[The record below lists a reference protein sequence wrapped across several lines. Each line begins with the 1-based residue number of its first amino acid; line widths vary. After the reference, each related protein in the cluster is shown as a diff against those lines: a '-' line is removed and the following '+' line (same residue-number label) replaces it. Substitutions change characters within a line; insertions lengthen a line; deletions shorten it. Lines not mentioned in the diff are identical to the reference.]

1 MINKN
6 TLISVS
12 FLLATGLGVLST
24 LSILSGGNPYTPPNK
39 MPDAIMS
46 DVTATIYDKFGKV
59 NMRIVTP
66 QLMHYTDQDATDFSS
81 PEVTL
86 YRNTLQPWVINST
99 YAKSTDGMDNVQFW
113 DNVTVHHP
121 AGYDSPATV
130 IKTTTLTV
138 HPNLQTAETPALITL
153 IQPNITVNAIGMT
166 ADMNTGDI
174 HLLSQARGEYAP
186 TS

>member
-1 MINKN
+1 MITKN
-6 TLISVS
+6 TVISVS
-12 FLLATGLGVLST
+12 FLLAVSLGVLST
-24 LSILSGGNPYTPPNK
+24 LTFLSGHTPELAQNAL
-39 MPDAIMS
+39 PDAIMT
-46 DVTATIYDKFGKV
+46 DVTTTILDKMGKV
-59 NMRIVTP
+59 SMRIVTP
-66 QLMHYTDQDATDFSS
+66 KLTHYTHQDTTDLTT

-86 YRNTLQPWVINST
+86 YRNSLKPWVIHST
-99 YAKSTDGMDNVQFW
+99 YAEATQGMDNVKFW

-121 AGYDSPATV
+121 ASYDSPATL

-166 ADMNTGDI
+166 ANINTGDI

>member
-12 FLLATGLGVLST
+12 ALLAISLGVLST
-24 LSILSGGNPYTPPNK
+24 LTILSNGNTLTPENK
-39 MPDAIMS
+39 MPDAIMN
-46 DVTATIYDKFGKV
+46 DVTATIYDKMGKV
-59 NMRIVTP
+59 SMRIVTP
-66 QLMHYTDQDATDFSS
+66 KLVHYTQQDATDFNN
-81 PEVTL
+81 PVVTL
-86 YRNTLQPWVINST
+86 YRNSLQPWVINANFAEST
-99 YAKSTDGMDNVQFW
+99 NGLDNVKFW

-121 AGYDSPATV
+121 ASEDNPATI

-166 ADMNTGDI
+166 ADMNSGDI